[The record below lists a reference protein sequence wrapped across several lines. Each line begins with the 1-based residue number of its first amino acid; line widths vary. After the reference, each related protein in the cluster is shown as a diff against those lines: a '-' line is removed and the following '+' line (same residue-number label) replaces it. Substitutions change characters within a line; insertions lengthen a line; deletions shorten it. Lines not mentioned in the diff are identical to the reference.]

1 MCHTYLKNL
10 LTLPKR
16 YEMVEKFYIELLKNK
31 SKNVDVAEMKKKYSL
46 TDRDSPSVIETPP
59 GLSTYSSEPLVEHNE
74 EPVVITLK
82 KQVSPPKVSPVKTRT
97 LPVRQQAVKVTSPSL
112 KNKPK
117 LLNPTILHK
126 IASKSRMVLL
136 SCDKCSHTTSTK
148 YALEKHL
155 ELHLTNEKLFECKV
169 CHKKFSRKPILMSHE
184 LTHKLSSER
193 KTFQCKECGK
203 HLSSQTA
210 VNTHIKWH
218 HGKREF
224 KCQVCLKDFATVR
237 KF

>member
-31 SKNVDVAEMKKKYSL
+31 NKDVKEMKKKYDL
-46 TDRDSPSVIETPP
+46 TDRERPSAIQSSQDEPP
-59 GLSTYSSEPLVEHNE
+59 IVLDNFI
-74 EPVVITLK
+74 EPVEFEQIEESVKFITNLI
-82 KQVSPPKVSPVKTRT
+82 SPATTSPAKLRM
-97 LPVRQQAVKVTSPSL
+97 LPVRQQASSPQ

-117 LLNPTILHK
+117 LLNPTILPK
-126 IASKSRMVLL
+126 IESKSRLDLL

-155 ELHLTNEKLFECKV
+155 ELHLKNETLFECKV
-169 CHKKFSRKPILMSHE
+169 CQKKFSRKPILISHE

-193 KTFQCKECGK
+193 KTFQCNECGK

-210 VNTHIKWH
+210 VNTHIKWL

-224 KCQVCLKDFATVR
+224 MCQICKKDFATVR
-237 KF
+237 IFFL